1 MFLLALKRSYEAD
14 VAEATAVIDTFLQ
27 KPVGV
32 ADHDN
37 FLKILKTNFDKLI
50 HAKHAISEIDLIS
63 KTTKELNEKVQAED
77 KTKAETETK
86 K

>member
-14 VAEATAVIDTFLQ
+14 AAEATAVIDTFLQ

-50 HAKHAISEIDLIS
+50 HSKHAISEIDLIT
-63 KTTKELNEKVQAED
+63 KTTKELNEKVQD
-77 KTKAETETK
+77 KTENKTK
-86 K
+86 GKT

>member
-14 VAEATAVIDTFLQ
+14 AAEATAVIDTFLQ

>member
-14 VAEATAVIDTFLQ
+14 AAEATAVIDTFLQ

-63 KTTKELNEKVQAED
+63 KTTKELNEKVQTEN